1 MVIQQEIMRSGPGR
15 RQGSGEQGSASWQI
29 LKMEP
34 PGCSDRLGLG
44 CGETSVPEP

>member
-15 RQGSGEQGSASWQI
+15 RQGSGEQGSASWQN